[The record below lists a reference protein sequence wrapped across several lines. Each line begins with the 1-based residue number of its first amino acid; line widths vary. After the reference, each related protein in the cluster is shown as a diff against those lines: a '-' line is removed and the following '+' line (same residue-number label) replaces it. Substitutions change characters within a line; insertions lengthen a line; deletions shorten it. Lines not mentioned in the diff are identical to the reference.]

1 MSEVTRE
8 PAWRPEDLGQ
18 PIPDDPHAVSVCL
31 PTWAANVGYEEGD
44 PAVTGKMCCGY
55 PRFFVHPT
63 VMQLFA
69 AAESR
74 FARDGV
80 NCFDFPSRRVAEWC
94 VDFIR
99 RHTGAT
105 SRVDE
110 FVGGLAVITFPTP
123 AKQWV
128 KNFWQHAGEIVSSRR
143 AEAALAEID
152 RGSPLPPGEGLG
164 VRETRGTGVS
174 PVTTG
179 GTPVPRIPLPH
190 PGPRPEREGA
200 TDTKAT
206 IRQRIANA
214 VGRDIDDVFLF
225 PSGMAAIFAAFRALQ
240 RLRSGRRSVQFGFP
254 YVDNLKVLER
264 FGEGSGQS
272 AVGSGDEASRFVVFY
287 PHGNATDVDRLSSL
301 VANEELLGLFCEF
314 PSNPLLRSPDLRRLR
329 ELADLHNF
337 PLLVDDTLGT
347 FVNVD
352 VLPVADVV
360 ATSLTK
366 YFSGAGNVMGGS
378 LVLNRQRPSYAAIRQ
393 ALLDEFEDL
402 LWPADAVVLERNSRD
417 FVARV
422 QRINRTAEQLCDWL
436 AKHPAVERVSYP
448 KFETLENYRAFL
460 RPGGGYGGLFS
471 IVLHDAARRAPA
483 VYDALQI
490 SKGPNL
496 GCNFT
501 LCCPFT
507 LLAHYQEL
515 DFAERCGISRYLLR
529 VAVGLEDTEWLIER
543 FDRALCCGRVS

>member
-1 MSEVTRE
+1 MNESRLT
-8 PAWRPEDLGQ
+8 PAWRAEDLGR

-31 PTWAANVGYEEGD
+31 PTWVANVGYEEGD
-44 PAVTGKMCCGY
+44 LAVTEKMRSGY
-55 PRFFVHPT
+55 PRFFIHPT

-74 FARDGV
+74 FAREGEA
-80 NCFDFPSRRVAEWC
+80 CFVFPSRQVAGRC
-94 VDFIR
+94 AAFVQ
-99 RHTGAT
+99 RHAGAA

-110 FVGGLAVITFPTP
+110 WSCGLSVVTLPTT
-123 AKQWV
+123 AKRWA

-143 AEAALAEID
+143 AEAALAEINH
-152 RGSPLPPGEGLG
+152 GSPFSAGEGDA
-164 VRETRGTGVS
+164 
-174 PVTTG
+174 
-179 GTPVPRIPLPH
+179 
-190 PGPRPEREGA
+190 A
-200 TDTKAT
+200 TKRT

-214 VGRDIDDVFLF
+214 VACDVDDVFLF

-240 RLRSGRRSVQFGFP
+240 RLRPDRRSVQFGFP

-264 FGEGSGQS
+264 FG
-272 AVGSGDEASRFVVFY
+272 GDVIGRWSLVSSHPAADDGMRIMDAGRFVQFY
-287 PHGNATDVDRLSSL
+287 PHGDAADLDRLAGV
-301 VANEELLGLFCEF
+301 VAAEELLGLFCEF

-329 ELADLHNF
+329 ELADRHNF
-337 PLLVDDTLGT
+337 PLVVDDTLGT

-352 VLPVADVV
+352 VLPAADVL

-366 YFSGAGNVMGGS
+366 YFSGAGDVIAGS
-378 LVLNRQRPSYAAIRQ
+378 LVLNRDRPFSPFIRQ
-393 ALLDEFEDL
+393 ALLDEYEDL
-402 LWPADAVVLERNSRD
+402 LWPADAVVLECNSRD

-422 QRINRTAEQLCDWL
+422 QRINRSAEQLCDWL
-436 AKHPAVERVSYP
+436 AKHPAVERVHYP
-448 KFETLENYRAFL
+448 KFATPDSYRAFR
-460 RPGGGYGGLFS
+460 RPGGGYGGLLS
-471 IVLHDAARRAPA
+471 IDLRDAVSRAPA
-483 VYDALQI
+483 VFDALRI

-529 VAVGLEDTEWLIER
+529 VAVGLEEPEWLIER
-543 FDRALCCGRVS
+543 FDRAFATR